1 MGKLYL
7 LEYLAA
13 RRQSQH
19 PPQLTKIMTHFG
31 IICPPATGHL
41 NTILPLAQ
49 ELQKRNHRVTLF
61 GILDTKAQT
70 VAAGVEFQAIGEQEF
85 PLGSVEAKNSKVG
98 VLTGKN
104 VREYA
109 LQWRQKLVPV
119 LLEEG
124 IEIIKNARIQ
134 ALLVDHKS
142 KEGGT
147 VAEVLKIPFITICSA
162 LVSENYGQVKFQDP
176 IQEVVNEYRHK
187 FNLLPYSCD
196 REFYSPLAQ
205 ISHQPKEFDLPRT
218 RRTALPKC
226 FHFTGPYHTSVARN
240 KIDFPWSK
248 LTGKPLIYASLGTIQ
263 NRQVEIFQGI
273 AKACKIFDIQLII
286 SLGGGLEVQSLPPLP
301 GDPLVVSYAPQ
312 LEILKK
318 ATLIITNAGLNS
330 TLEALNYG
338 VPIIAIPISY
348 EQPNIASRLVWKGV
362 AEALPIDNFK
372 VDKLENYIA
381 KILDHN
387 SYKQKALNLQA
398 AIINSGGVNLAGDI
412 IEEAIATGKPVLR
425 QKKSSSH
432 NSKVTSSNKIVVLQ
446 PPTPDDEHLPLLEKI
461 DFQPIFILGFHRSGT
476 TLLYQILTA
485 TQCFN
490 FVSAY
495 HVIKYQELLTN
506 YVNKQESKAKQE
518 LAELF
523 QSLGISDRVIDK
535 IPVTPD
541 LPEEYGFILRNA
553 GYEFKLNGDNL
564 DYFKQL
570 CKKIE
575 LISPLPNPLLLKNPW
590 DFSNFLYIKK
600 AFPQAKII
608 FIHRNPTHVINSKLK
623 AGKALFNNPSAYSA
637 LISKQYVR
645 NLQKNSQND
654 QQDNLWYEEKRLRNL
669 IDKTLEES
677 TYFLQNIEQLST
689 TDYLSI
695 RYEDICQNPEEN
707 IQEILGFLNLESKVN
722 LDYPS
727 LISPRPLQFLP
738 QVEKASP
745 VINDKLKDYFEYHQY
760 RSC

>member
-1 MGKLYL
+1 
-7 LEYLAA
+7 
-13 RRQSQH
+13 
-19 PPQLTKIMTHFG
+19 MTHFG

-49 ELQKRNHRVTLF
+49 ELKKRNHLVTLF
-61 GILDTKAQT
+61 GILDTEAQT
-70 VAAGVEFQAIGEQEF
+70 IAAGVDFQAIGEQEF
-85 PLGSVEAKNSKVG
+85 PLDSVAEKNSKVG
-98 VLTGKN
+98 VLTGKE

-109 LQWRQKLVPV
+109 LEWRKKLVPV

-124 IEIIKNARIQ
+124 IEIIRNGGVE

-162 LVSENYGQVKFQDP
+162 LVSESYGRVKFQDP

-187 FNLLPYSCD
+187 FNLPPYSCD

-218 RRTALPKC
+218 RRTALPEC
-226 FHFTGPYHTSVARN
+226 FHFTGPYHTSIARK

-248 LTGKPLIYASLGTIQ
+248 LTDKPLIYASLGTIQ

-273 AKACKIFDIQLII
+273 AEACTNFEVQLVI
-286 SLGGGLEVQSLPPLP
+286 SLGGGLELDSLPPLP
-301 GDPLVVSYAPQ
+301 GNPLVVSYAPQ
-312 LEILKK
+312 LELLKK

-330 TLEALNYG
+330 TLEALNNA

-362 AEALPIDNFK
+362 AEAIPIDNFK
-372 VDKLENYIA
+372 VEKLENAIA
-381 KILDHN
+381 NILDHN
-387 SYKQKALNLQA
+387 SYKQRALNLQA
-398 AIINSGGVNLAGDI
+398 AIQNSGGAKLAVDI

-425 QKKSSSH
+425 QKRNLSQ
-432 NSKVTSSNKIVVLQ
+432 NSKVTPKVSIKQS
-446 PPTPDDEHLPLLEKI
+446 PTTDDEYLLLLEKVN
-461 DFQPIFILGFHRSGT
+461 FTPIFILGFHRSGT
-476 TLLYQILTA
+476 TLLYQTLTA

-506 YVNKQESKAKQE
+506 YVHKQESKAKQE

-523 QSLGISDRVIDK
+523 QSQGISDRVIDK

-553 GYEFKLNGDNL
+553 GYEFKLNRDNL
-564 DYFKQL
+564 DYFKRL
-570 CKKIE
+570 CKKIQ

-608 FIHRNPTHVINSKLK
+608 FIHRNPVHVINSKLK
-623 AGKALFNNPSAYSA
+623 AGKALFENPSAYST

-645 NLQKNSQND
+645 NLQKNSQNH
-654 QQDNLWYEEKRLRNL
+654 QQDKPWYEEKRFRN
-669 IDKTLEES
+669 IVDKSLEES

-695 RYEDICQNPEEN
+695 RYEDICQNPAEN
-707 IQEILGFLNLESKVN
+707 IQEILSFLNLESKVN
-722 LDYPS
+722 LDYSS
-727 LISPRPLQFLP
+727 LISPRPLQLLP

-745 VINDKLKDYFEYHQY
+745 VIKYKLKDYFGYHQY
-760 RSC
+760 KSC